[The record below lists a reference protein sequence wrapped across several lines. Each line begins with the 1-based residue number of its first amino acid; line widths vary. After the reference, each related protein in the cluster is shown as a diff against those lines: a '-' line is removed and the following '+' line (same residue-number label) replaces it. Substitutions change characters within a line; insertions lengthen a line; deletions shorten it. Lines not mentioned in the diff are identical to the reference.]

1 MEIEHLDGKKY
12 TVATAPGEVLSNT
25 EVKTVKGLGMPFYK
39 DSMSHGN
46 LLIEFLVDFPP
57 KGSITPQ
64 KAEKL
69 IKLLG
74 GMDAEKPK
82 QSKKTERKVLED
94 FSEADLNENPEG
106 GKVQEERQQR
116 GGGQQVRCESQ

>member
-1 MEIEHLDGKKY
+1 
-12 TVATAPGEVLSNT
+12 
-25 EVKTVKGLGMPFYK
+25 MPFYK

-69 IKLLG
+69 IKILG
-74 GMDAEKPK
+74 GMEAEKPK
-82 QSKKTERKVLED
+82 EKKKTERKVLED
-94 FSEADLNENPEG
+94 FNEGDLNENPEG
-106 GKVQEERQQR
+106 GKIPEERQHR
-116 GGGQQVRCESQ
+116 GGAQQVRCESQ